1 MQDPFKPT
9 TSSAEMASGYMPT
22 PDQPARADS
31 VPAGAAPAPDS
42 GYKPLPFGGLQA
54 MEDDDEEFQKTLG
67 ELTTGRVA
75 DVADLET
82 AFEGIYGGDPVGL
95 ESFDLGFFKD
105 GTPAIVLNGAPVPIE
120 QSMWMALLN
129 KRQQSRQEMDARM
142 RFEVQ
147 KRKATDFVS
156 KTVRAIPN
164 LPPALA
170 QTLVEYTQLDPEGG
184 IQNAMNLLP
193 SMSADGGRSQTR
205 DLQSKM
211 HQNRV
216 GSIFNGLTKSRGK
229 TMVQRPSTDP
239 LLIME
244 AQKSKRPVPLVDAE
258 IDIPSPIQQRLGALM
273 GATDPRSS
281 VLRHA
286 YQNIDSVIASPN
298 MVDVFGEP
306 IGIATMAMLPSQF
319 GGDNG
324 STHPLARMQL
334 VMDMANDSMFWG
346 QGGSVQK
353 MEPPP
358 VDETT
363 AASDPKFREFVS
375 YLKQVDMWA
384 SSTLGYG
391 MSDEQTIVALALH
404 LCKTK
409 KMNTESAAGTPAI
422 PSAPASQQA
431 PQAQPV
437 GDLTSDLMKAA
448 GLGI

>member
-164 LPPALA
+164 LPSARADPRRVHATGSRRWNPERDEPPSLDVSRWRSLA
-170 QTLVEYTQLDPEGG
+170 DAGPPEQDAPEQGWFH
-184 IQNAMNLLP
+184 L
-193 SMSADGGRSQTR
+193 
-205 DLQSKM
+205 
-211 HQNRV
+211 
-216 GSIFNGLTKSRGK
+216 
-229 TMVQRPSTDP
+229 QRPDEVSRED
-239 LLIME
+239 
-244 AQKSKRPVPLVDAE
+244 D
-258 IDIPSPIQQRLGALM
+258 GA
-273 GATDPRSS
+273 
-281 VLRHA
+281 
-286 YQNIDSVIASPN
+286 
-298 MVDVFGEP
+298 
-306 IGIATMAMLPSQF
+306 
-319 GGDNG
+319 
-324 STHPLARMQL
+324 
-334 VMDMANDSMFWG
+334 
-346 QGGSVQK
+346 
-353 MEPPP
+353 
-358 VDETT
+358 
-363 AASDPKFREFVS
+363 
-375 YLKQVDMWA
+375 
-384 SSTLGYG
+384 
-391 MSDEQTIVALALH
+391 
-404 LCKTK
+404 
-409 KMNTESAAGTPAI
+409 
-422 PSAPASQQA
+422 AP
-431 PQAQPV
+431 
-437 GDLTSDLMKAA
+437 
-448 GLGI
+448 